1 MRDILFSYK
10 INIKIK
16 ESNMAQS
23 NLAQNLPT
31 QTEVVDKINTLESE
45 GLAIKELDQI
55 RDKTRKSWFKEDI
68 KIDGIAYRL
77 GKLMVDLRSVE
88 PEKKQ
93 ISYDLK
99 VQCNIHTFD
108 RRYTSLCEWF
118 FNNYNQVLTW
128 KKKRVFTSIDA
139 LRKAYDLD
147 TKAPSNEDTK
157 PSNGKAKGSNSTEGT
172 DKVSDLGQSDASEK
186 DMAIAIF
193 NSLLK
198 EGKDIKKFLENFKA
212 CIDASET
219 F

>member
-1 MRDILFSYK
+1 MAK
-10 INIKIK
+10 
-16 ESNMAQS
+16 SNTQPK
-23 NLAQNLPT
+23 LPT
-31 QTEVVDKINTLESE
+31 QTEVVDKINTLEAE
-45 GLAIKELDQI
+45 GLSIKELDQK

-68 KIDGIAYRL
+68 KVDGIAYRL

-88 PEKKQ
+88 PTKKQ

-128 KKKRVFTSIDA
+128 KGKRVFTSIDA

-147 TKAPSNEDTK
+147 NKPKASNTDAK
-157 PSNGKAKGSNSTEGT
+157 PLKEAKGTDSTKST
-172 DKVSDLGQSDASEK
+172 DKVSDLGQSGASEK

>member
-1 MRDILFSYK
+1 MAK
-10 INIKIK
+10 
-16 ESNMAQS
+16 SNTQPK
-23 NLAQNLPT
+23 LPT
-31 QTEVVDKINTLESE
+31 QTEVVDKINTLETE
-45 GLAIKELDQI
+45 GLAIKELDQK

-68 KIDGIAYRL
+68 KVDGIAYRL

-88 PEKKQ
+88 PTKKQ

-128 KKKRVFTSIDA
+128 KGKRVFTSIDA

-147 TKAPSNEDTK
+147 NKPKASNTDAK
-157 PSNGKAKGSNSTEGT
+157 PLKEAKGTDSTKST
-172 DKVSDLGQSDASEK
+172 DKVSDLGQSGASEK

-193 NSLLK
+193 NSLQK

-212 CIDASET
+212 CIDASEA

>member
-1 MRDILFSYK
+1 
-10 INIKIK
+10 
-16 ESNMAQS
+16 MAKT
-23 NLAQNLPT
+23 NTAPKLPT
-31 QTEVVDKINTLESE
+31 QPEVVDRINTLEAE
-45 GLAIKELDQI
+45 GLSIKELDQK

-68 KIDGIAYRL
+68 KVDGIAYRL

-128 KKKRVFTSIDA
+128 KGKRVFTSIDA

-147 TKAPSNEDTK
+147 NKPKASNTDAK
-157 PSNGKAKGSNSTEGT
+157 PLKEAKAKNSTKST
-172 DKVSDLGQSDASEK
+172 AKVSDLGQSDASEK

-193 NSLLK
+193 NTLQK
-198 EGKDIKKFLENFKA
+198 EGKDIKKFLETFKA
-212 CIDASET
+212 CLDASES

>member
-1 MRDILFSYK
+1 MAK
-10 INIKIK
+10 
-16 ESNMAQS
+16 SNTQPK
-23 NLAQNLPT
+23 LPT
-31 QTEVVDKINTLESE
+31 QTEVVDKINTLEAE
-45 GLAIKELDQI
+45 GLSIKELDQK

-68 KIDGIAYRL
+68 KVDGIAYRL

-88 PEKKQ
+88 PTKKQ

-128 KKKRVFTSIDA
+128 KGKRVFTSIDA

-147 TKAPSNEDTK
+147 NKPKASNTDAK
-157 PSNGKAKGSNSTEGT
+157 PLKEAKGTDSTKST
-172 DKVSDLGQSDASEK
+172 DKVSDLGQSGASEK

-193 NSLLK
+193 NSLQK
-198 EGKDIKKFLENFKA
+198 EGKDIVKFLETFKA

>member
-23 NLAQNLPT
+23 NLARNLPT
-31 QTEVVDKINTLESE
+31 QDEVVDRINTLETE
-45 GLAIKELDQI
+45 GLAIKELDQK

-93 ISYDLK
+93 ISYELK
-99 VQCNIHTFD
+99 LQCNIHTFD

-118 FNNYNQVLTW
+118 FTNYNQVLTW
-128 KKKRVFTSIDA
+128 KGKRVFTSIFA

-147 TKAPSNEDTK
+147 TKKPSNEDSK
-157 PSNGKAKGSNSTEGT
+157 PSKGKAKGSDSTSNSTE
-172 DKVSDLGQSDASEK
+172 KVSNVGQLSPKE
-186 DMAIAIF
+186 MAIAVA
-193 NSLLK
+193 NALK
-198 EGKDIKKFLENFKA
+198 DEKSQKDFLYWFKA
-212 CIDASET
+212 SVEANQT

>member
-1 MRDILFSYK
+1 
-10 INIKIK
+10 
-16 ESNMAQS
+16 MAQS

-45 GLAIKELDQI
+45 GLAIKELDQK

-68 KIDGIAYRL
+68 KVDGIAYRL

-118 FNNYNQVLTW
+118 FTNYNQVLTW
-128 KKKRVFTSIDA
+128 KGKRVFTSIDA

-147 TKAPSNEDTK
+147 NKPEASNEDTK
-157 PSNGKAKGSNSTEGT
+157 PSNGKAKGSNSTEST
-172 DKVSDLGQSDASEK
+172 DKVSDLGQSGASEK

-193 NSLLK
+193 NSLQK
-198 EGKDIKKFLENFKA
+198 EGKDIVKFLETFKA
-212 CIDASET
+212 CIDASES